1 MKNQDDEILAVR
13 VIWNLCSCYT
23 TNAIPFSQSEARNFM
38 YIIKVEIIESNALL
52 SYFLNLLESART

>member
-1 MKNQDDEILAVR
+1 MKNQDG
-13 VIWNLCSCYT
+13 WNFGSACYLKFLLVLHDKCNT
-23 TNAIPFSQSEARNFM
+23 FSQSEARNFM